1 MIQKT
6 IGRSSENEIIIKDD
20 LMVSRN
26 HAILYYDEGSI
37 LIEDLNSA
45 NGSFVNGNRINSIIK
60 LDEYDIL
67 KVGNSLV
74 HWNKLF
80 EESDG
85 DESNTEQTDV
95 VENIADAPV
104 IPLVKENPENLKTI
118 TENRKSE
125 SNSFSKSI
133 PFFIGLI
140 IFGLIIAFLL
150 MNY

>member
-6 IGRSSENEIIIKDD
+6 IGRSSENDLVITGD

-26 HAILYYDEGSI
+26 HAILYFDEGSI

-45 NGSFVNGNRINSIIK
+45 NGTFVNGNRISTIIK

-80 EESDG
+80 EESSSNEEVA
-85 DESNTEQTDV
+85 DEFSV
-95 VENIADAPV
+95 VETMTDAPE
-104 IPLVKENPENLKTI
+104 IPVGTENPENLKTI
-118 TENRKSE
+118 TESRKIE
-125 SNSFSKSI
+125 KKNSLWVSVAVVIVVILCGSI
-133 PFFIGLI
+133 LAMMFV
-140 IFGLIIAFLL
+140 
-150 MNY
+150 

>member
-95 VENIADAPV
+95 VENIADAPE
-104 IPLVKENPENLKTI
+104 IPNSTENPENLKTI

-125 SNSFSKSI
+125 SSSFSKSI

>member
-6 IGRSSENEIIIKDD
+6 IGRSSENDLVITGD

-26 HAILYYDEGSI
+26 HAILYFDEGSI

-45 NGSFVNGNRINSIIK
+45 NGTFVNGNRISTIIK

-80 EESDG
+80 EESSSNEEVA
-85 DESNTEQTDV
+85 DEFSV
-95 VENIADAPV
+95 VETSTDAPE
-104 IPLVKENPENLKTI
+104 IPVGTENPENLKTI

-125 SNSFSKSI
+125 SNSISKRI

-140 IFGLIIAFLL
+140 ICGLIIAFLL
-150 MNY
+150 M

>member
-6 IGRSSENEIIIKDD
+6 IGRSSENDLVITGD

-26 HAILYYDEGSI
+26 HAILYFDEGSI

-45 NGSFVNGNRINSIIK
+45 NGTFVNGNRISTIIK

-80 EESDG
+80 EESSSNEEVA
-85 DESNTEQTDV
+85 DEFSV
-95 VENIADAPV
+95 VETMTDAPE
-104 IPLVKENPENLKTI
+104 IPVGTENPENLKTI
-118 TENRKSE
+118 TESRKSE
-125 SNSFSKSI
+125 TKNYFLASI
-133 PFFIGLI
+133 SVVLALI
-140 IFGLIIAFLL
+140 VLGILVAIIL
-150 MNY
+150 

>member
-6 IGRSSENEIIIKDD
+6 IGRSSENDLVITGD

-26 HAILYYDEGSI
+26 HAILYFDEGSI

-45 NGSFVNGNRINSIIK
+45 NGTFVNGNRISTIIK

-80 EESDG
+80 EESSSNEEVA
-85 DESNTEQTDV
+85 DEFSV
-95 VENIADAPV
+95 VETMTDAPE
-104 IPLVKENPENLKTI
+104 IPVGTENPENLKTI
-118 TENRKSE
+118 TESRKSE
-125 SNSFSKSI
+125 TKNYFLASI
-133 PFFIGLI
+133 SVVLGLI
-140 IFGLIIAFLL
+140 VLGVLVAIIL
-150 MNY
+150 

>member
-6 IGRSSENEIIIKDD
+6 IGRSSENDLVITGD

-26 HAILYYDEGSI
+26 HAILYFDEGSI

-45 NGSFVNGNRINSIIK
+45 NGTFVNGNRISTIIK

-80 EESDG
+80 EESSSKEEVA
-85 DESNTEQTDV
+85 DEFSV
-95 VENIADAPV
+95 VETMTDAPE
-104 IPLVKENPENLKTI
+104 IPVGTENPENLKTI
-118 TENRKSE
+118 TESRKSE
-125 SNSFSKSI
+125 TKNYFLASI
-133 PFFIGLI
+133 SVVLGLI
-140 IFGLIIAFLL
+140 VLGVLVAIIL
-150 MNY
+150 

>member
-6 IGRSSENEIIIKDD
+6 IGRSSENDLVITGD

-26 HAILYYDEGSI
+26 HAILYFDEGSV

-45 NGSFVNGNRINSIIK
+45 NGTFVNGNRISTIIK

-80 EESDG
+80 EESDSNEEVA
-85 DESNTEQTDV
+85 DEFSV
-95 VENIADAPV
+95 VETSTDAPE
-104 IPLVKENPENLKTI
+104 IPVGTENPENLKTI
-118 TENRKSE
+118 TENRKIE
-125 SNSFSKSI
+125 SNSISKRI

-140 IFGLIIAFLL
+140 ICGLIIAFLL
-150 MNY
+150 M

>member
-6 IGRSSENEIIIKDD
+6 IGRSSENDIIIKDD

-26 HAILYYDEGSI
+26 HAILYFDEGSI

-45 NGSFVNGNRINSIIK
+45 NGSFVNGNRIGSIIK

-85 DESNTEQTDV
+85 DESNTDQTDV
-95 VENIADAPV
+95 VENIADAPE
-104 IPLVKENPENLKTI
+104 IPVGTENPENLKTI

-125 SNSFSKSI
+125 SNSISKRI

-140 IFGLIIAFLL
+140 ICGLIIAFLL
-150 MNY
+150 M

>member
-6 IGRSSENEIIIKDD
+6 IGRSSENDLVITGD

-26 HAILYYDEGSI
+26 HAILYFDEGSV

-45 NGSFVNGNRINSIIK
+45 NGTFVNGNRISTIIK

-80 EESDG
+80 EEPDSNEEVA
-85 DESNTEQTDV
+85 DEFSV
-95 VENIADAPV
+95 VETSTDAPE
-104 IPLVKENPENLKTI
+104 IPIGTENPENLKTI
-118 TENRKSE
+118 TENRKIE
-125 SNSFSKSI
+125 SNSISKRI

-140 IFGLIIAFLL
+140 ICGLIIAFLL
-150 MNY
+150 M

>member
-6 IGRSSENEIIIKDD
+6 IGRSSDNDLVITGD

-26 HAILYYDEGSI
+26 HAILYFDEGSI

-45 NGSFVNGNRINSIIK
+45 NGTFVNGNRISTIIK

-80 EESDG
+80 EEPDSNEEVV
-85 DESNTEQTDV
+85 DEFSV
-95 VENIADAPV
+95 VETMTDAPE
-104 IPLVKENPENLKTI
+104 IPVGTENPENLKTI
-118 TENRKSE
+118 TENRNTE
-125 SNSFSKSI
+125 SKRPLWLSVVIVIGIILCGSI
-133 PFFIGLI
+133 LASLFF
-140 IFGLIIAFLL
+140 
-150 MNY
+150 

>member
-6 IGRSSENEIIIKDD
+6 IGRSSENDLVIKDD

-26 HAILYYDEGSI
+26 HAILYFDEGSV

-45 NGSFVNGNRINSIIK
+45 NGTFVNGNRISTIIK

-80 EESDG
+80 EEPDSSEEDA
-85 DESNTEQTDV
+85 EEFNV
-95 VENIADAPV
+95 VGTMTDAPEFPV
-104 IPLVKENPENLKTI
+104 GKENSENLKTI
-118 TENRKSE
+118 TESRKRIKK
-125 SNSFSKSI
+125 NYFLPSI
-133 PFFIGLI
+133 TLVLGLLILGLI
-140 IFGLIIAFLL
+140 LAIIL
-150 MNY
+150 

>member
-6 IGRSSENEIIIKDD
+6 IGRSSENDLVITGD

-26 HAILYYDEGSI
+26 HAILYFDEGSI

-45 NGSFVNGNRINSIIK
+45 NGTFVNGNRISTIIK

-80 EESDG
+80 EEPDSNEEVV
-85 DESNTEQTDV
+85 DEFSV
-95 VENIADAPV
+95 VETMTDAPE
-104 IPLVKENPENLKTI
+104 IPVGTENPENLKTI
-118 TENRKSE
+118 TENRNTE
-125 SNSFSKSI
+125 SKRPLWLSVVIVIGIILCGSI
-133 PFFIGLI
+133 LVSMFF
-140 IFGLIIAFLL
+140 
-150 MNY
+150 

>member
-6 IGRSSENEIIIKDD
+6 IGRSSENDIIIKDD

-26 HAILYYDEGSI
+26 HAILYFDEGSI

-45 NGSFVNGNRINSIIK
+45 NGSFVNGNRIDSIIK

-95 VENIADAPV
+95 VENIADAPE
-104 IPLVKENPENLKTI
+104 IPVGTENPENLKTI

-125 SNSFSKSI
+125 SNSISKRI

-140 IFGLIIAFLL
+140 ICGLIIAFLL
-150 MNY
+150 M

>member
-6 IGRSSENEIIIKDD
+6 IGRSSENDLVVTGD

-26 HAILYYDEGSI
+26 HAILYFDEGSI

-45 NGSFVNGNRINSIIK
+45 NGTFVNGNRIDSIIK

-85 DESNTEQTDV
+85 DKSNTEQTDV
-95 VENIADAPV
+95 VENIADAPE
-104 IPLVKENPENLKTI
+104 IPNSTENPENLKTI
-118 TENRKSE
+118 TENRKSK
-125 SNSFSKSI
+125 SNSISKSI

-140 IFGLIIAFLL
+140 ICGLIIVLLL
-150 MNY
+150 M

>member
-6 IGRSSENEIIIKDD
+6 IGRSSENDLVITGD

-26 HAILYYDEGSI
+26 HAILYFDEGSI

-45 NGSFVNGNRINSIIK
+45 NGTFVNGNRISTIIK

-80 EESDG
+80 EESSSNEEVA
-85 DESNTEQTDV
+85 DEFSV
-95 VENIADAPV
+95 VETSTDAPE
-104 IPLVKENPENLKTI
+104 IPVGTENPENLKTI
-118 TENRKSE
+118 TENRKIE
-125 SNSFSKSI
+125 SNSISNRI

-140 IFGLIIAFLL
+140 ICGLIIAFLL
-150 MNY
+150 M

>member
-6 IGRSSENEIIIKDD
+6 IGRSSENDLVITGD

-26 HAILYYDEGSI
+26 HAILYFDEGSI

-45 NGSFVNGNRINSIIK
+45 NGTFVNGNRISTIIK

-80 EESDG
+80 EESSSNEEVA
-85 DESNTEQTDV
+85 DEFSV
-95 VENIADAPV
+95 VETMTDAPE
-104 IPLVKENPENLKTI
+104 IPVGTENPENLKTI
-118 TENRKSE
+118 TESRKSE
-125 SNSFSKSI
+125 TKNYFLASI
-133 PFFIGLI
+133 SVVLGLI
-140 IFGLIIAFLL
+140 VLGILVAIIL
-150 MNY
+150 

>member
-6 IGRSSENEIIIKDD
+6 IGRSSENDLVITGD

-26 HAILYYDEGSI
+26 HAILYFDEGSI

-45 NGSFVNGNRINSIIK
+45 NGTFVNGNRISTIIK

-80 EESDG
+80 EESSSNEEVA
-85 DESNTEQTDV
+85 DEFSV
-95 VENIADAPV
+95 VETSTDAPE
-104 IPLVKENPENLKTI
+104 IPVGTENPENLKTI
-118 TENRKSE
+118 TENRKIE
-125 SNSFSKSI
+125 SNSISKRI

-140 IFGLIIAFLL
+140 ICGLIIAFLL
-150 MNY
+150 M

>member
-6 IGRSSENEIIIKDD
+6 IGRSSENDLVITGD

-26 HAILYYDEGSI
+26 HAILYFDEGSI

-45 NGSFVNGNRINSIIK
+45 NGTFVNGNRISTIIK

-80 EESDG
+80 EESSSKEEVA
-85 DESNTEQTDV
+85 DEFSV
-95 VENIADAPV
+95 VETMTDAPE
-104 IPLVKENPENLKTI
+104 IPVGTENPENLKTI
-118 TENRKSE
+118 TESRKSE
-125 SNSFSKSI
+125 TKNYFLASI
-133 PFFIGLI
+133 SVVLGLI
-140 IFGLIIAFLL
+140 VLGILVAIIL
-150 MNY
+150 

>member
-45 NGSFVNGNRINSIIK
+45 NGSFVNGNRIDSIIK

-80 EESDG
+80 KESDG
-85 DESNTEQTDV
+85 DESNTDQNDV
-95 VENIADAPV
+95 VENIADAPE
-104 IPLVKENPENLKTI
+104 IPLGKENPENLKTI
-118 TENRKSE
+118 TENRKIE

-133 PFFIGLI
+133 PFFLGLI
-140 IFGLIIAFLL
+140 IFGLIITFLL

>member
-95 VENIADAPV
+95 VENIADAPE

-140 IFGLIIAFLL
+140 IFGLIIAFIL

>member
-6 IGRSSENEIIIKDD
+6 IGRSSENDLVITGD

-26 HAILYYDEGSI
+26 HAILYFDVGSI

-45 NGSFVNGNRINSIIK
+45 NGTFVNGNRISTIIK

-80 EESDG
+80 EESSSNEEVA
-85 DESNTEQTDV
+85 DEFSV
-95 VENIADAPV
+95 VETMTDAPE
-104 IPLVKENPENLKTI
+104 IPVGTENPENLKTI
-118 TENRKSE
+118 TESRKSE
-125 SNSFSKSI
+125 TKNYFLASI
-133 PFFIGLI
+133 SVVLALIVLGIIGAI
-140 IFGLIIAFLL
+140 IL
-150 MNY
+150 

>member
-6 IGRSSENEIIIKDD
+6 IGRSSENDLVITGD

-26 HAILYYDEGSI
+26 HAILYFDEGSI

-45 NGSFVNGNRINSIIK
+45 NGTFVNGNRIDSIIK

-80 EESDG
+80 KESNNNN
-85 DESNTEQTDV
+85 DESTIEYKV
-95 VENIADAPV
+95 VETMTDPPEITV
-104 IPLVKENPENLKTI
+104 GKENPENLKTI

-125 SNSFSKSI
+125 TKNYFLASI
-133 PFFIGLI
+133 SVVLGLI
-140 IFGLIIAFLL
+140 VLGILVAIIL
-150 MNY
+150 

>member
-6 IGRSSENEIIIKDD
+6 IGRSSENDLVITGD

-26 HAILYYDEGSI
+26 HAILYFDVGSI

-45 NGSFVNGNRINSIIK
+45 NGTFVNGNRISTIIK

-80 EESDG
+80 EESSSNEEVA
-85 DESNTEQTDV
+85 DEFSV
-95 VENIADAPV
+95 VETMTDAPE
-104 IPLVKENPENLKTI
+104 IPVGTENPENLKTI
-118 TENRKSE
+118 TESRKSE
-125 SNSFSKSI
+125 TKNYFLASI
-133 PFFIGLI
+133 SVVLALI
-140 IFGLIIAFLL
+140 VLGIIVAIIL
-150 MNY
+150 